1 MKWKLCWMFVLVHI
15 EYGTPQR
22 HRLMIPAKG
31 DNKDLAE
38 GEDKNYPS
46 RLKELTI
53 SRRQAMNGDNYRDQ
67 GQGARPRVRAV
78 PANRGTFFN
87 VRTGQVEYQGQGAS
101 PRVRAVPANRGTFF
115 NARTGQV
122 EYQGQGA
129 RPRVRAV
136 PANQGQQY
144 NVRTGQD
151 YEQNDPRA
159 QSKELE
165 HYELMSRIQNLEIV
179 PSPPLN
185 DQRPPLFAA
194 LRHNVLAKP
203 AIPVQPV
210 VRQNPVSGQQP
221 VATVGN
227 CGKRWQ
233 LAKIGG
239 NCRNQWELWR
249 RNQAQQ
255 RVVGLQPESPL
266 WRNFVEKT
274 IKSKN
279 YAESLMKQARKR
291 SLVKA
296 IPAYRHVPNWR
307 KRQQSKN

>member
-1 MKWKLCWMFVLVHI
+1 
-15 EYGTPQR
+15 
-22 HRLMIPAKG
+22 
-31 DNKDLAE
+31 
-38 GEDKNYPS
+38 
-46 RLKELTI
+46 
-53 SRRQAMNGDNYRDQ
+53 
-67 GQGARPRVRAV
+67 
-78 PANRGTFFN
+78 
-87 VRTGQVEYQGQGAS
+87 
-101 PRVRAVPANRGTFF
+101 
-115 NARTGQV
+115 V

-151 YEQNDPRA
+151 YEQNDPRT

-165 HYELMSRIQNLEIV
+165 HYELMSRIQNLDLS
-179 PSPPLN
+179 SPPLN

-274 IKSKN
+274 IKSRN

-307 KRQQSKN
+307 KRQQSKNRNYARFLEK

>member
-1 MKWKLCWMFVLVHI
+1 MKWKWKLCLMFILVHI
-15 EYGTPQR
+15 EYVTPLR
-22 HRLMIPAKG
+22 HSLKTPAKG

-53 SRRQAMNGDNYRDQ
+53 LRRQAMNGDNYRDQ

-78 PANRGTFFN
+78 PANQGTFFN
-87 VRTGQVEYQGQGAS
+87 V
-101 PRVRAVPANRGTFF
+101 
-115 NARTGQV
+115 RTGQV

-165 HYELMSRIQNLEIV
+165 HYELMSRIQNLDLS
-179 PSPPLN
+179 SPPLN

-227 CGKRWQ
+227 CGNRWQ

-274 IKSKN
+274 IKSRN

-307 KRQQSKN
+307 KRQQSKNRNYARFLEK

>member
-1 MKWKLCWMFVLVHI
+1 MKWKLCFVFVLVHI
-15 EYGTPQR
+15 EYGTPQS
-22 HRLMIPAKG
+22 HSPMTPAKG

-53 SRRQAMNGDNYRDQ
+53 LRRQAMNGDNYRDQ

-78 PANRGTFFN
+78 L
-87 VRTGQVEYQGQGAS
+87 
-101 PRVRAVPANRGTFF
+101 ANRGTFF

-151 YEQNDPRA
+151 YEQNDPRT

-165 HYELMSRIQNLEIV
+165 HYELMSRIQNLDLS
-179 PSPPLN
+179 SPPLN
-185 DQRPPLFAA
+185 DQRPPLFAT

-266 WRNFVEKT
+266 WRNVVEKT
-274 IKSKN
+274 IKSRN

-307 KRQQSKN
+307 KRQQSKNRNYARFLEK